1 MTMEAAYASEMLVNF
16 YQIAWCNIT
25 EDSLHER
32 YQIGFTSTG
41 IAITLNSVKISQ
53 VVQKLKGGHAH
64 IMVIT

>member
-1 MTMEAAYASEMLVNF
+1 MTMEAVYAPEMLVNF
-16 YQIAWCNIT
+16 YQIAWCT

-64 IMVIT
+64 IMIT